1 MGLPVK
7 RPKNNL
13 VVIDPKDVQVLKP
26 LPSVADDIDK
36 MISNWW
42 DKKKIKSD
50 SSVLET
56 KIYNGELRLKMADL
70 VISKKEKEWMLSIFM
85 ETKAMELEKNRV
97 AHKTFIVLEEEKRVI
112 AEFKMNCLR
121 RLEAITEIE
130 AERRIAEERMLLAKA
145 NARAKEFEDE

>member
-42 DKKKIKSD
+42 NKKKVKSD
-50 SSVLET
+50 NSFLET
-56 KIYNGELRLKMADL
+56 KIYNGELRLKMADM

-97 AHKTFIVLEEEKRVI
+97 THKTFIVQEEEKRVS

-121 RLEAITEIE
+121 RLDQITEIE
-130 AERRIAEERMLLAKA
+130 AERRIAEERMLIAKA
-145 NARAKEFEDE
+145 NARAREHEDE